1 MAKPRLFE
9 VATPFLPVVV
19 AENVRP
25 GRASVLGTTWA
36 FPGISVAPDLP
47 LDQRHRAAR
56 LPPARLYDHNL
67 AVRIRFDCW
76 TFDSGTRQLVRGRRA
91 TRLSPKAFELL
102 GHLLER
108 RPDACSKQELFERLW
123 PDTFVSDATLASL
136 VAELRRA
143 LRDSSRKPRFL
154 RTVHGF
160 GYAFCGEALEEPDP
174 RSAVPDAATFR
185 LTIGHRE
192 VGLREGENVLGR
204 MRDAVVWVDGTTVSR
219 RHARIVV
226 RGESATL
233 EDLGSKNG
241 TFLRGRRLGEPVPL
255 ADGESFQLGDES
267 LTLRRYS
274 EAPTDTSD
282 DAPER

>member
-1 MAKPRLFE
+1 M
-9 VATPFLPVVV
+9 
-19 AENVRP
+19 
-25 GRASVLGTTWA
+25 
-36 FPGISVAPDLP
+36 
-47 LDQRHRAAR
+47 
-56 LPPARLYDHNL
+56 
-67 AVRIRFDCW
+67 RIRFDEW
-76 TFDSGTRQLVRGRRA
+76 AWDSGTRQLVRGDRA
-91 TRLSPKAFELL
+91 TRLSPKSFELL

-108 RPDACSKQELFERLW
+108 RPQACSKQELHERLW
-123 PDTFVSDATLASL
+123 PGTFVSEATLASL

-143 LRDSSRKPRFL
+143 LRDNARKPRLL

-160 GYAFCGEALEEPDP
+160 GYAFCGEAVEDPDP
-174 RSAVPDAATFR
+174 GGAVPDVATFR

-204 MRDAVVWVDGTTVSR
+204 TRDAVVWVDGTTVSR

-241 TFLRGRRLGEPVPL
+241 TFLRGTRLTGPVPL
-255 ADGESFQLGDES
+255 ADGESFRLGDEW

-282 DAPER
+282 DTPDD